1 MTKWD
6 KEDNITAYLLSQR
19 IPDDISNEIEALT
32 TSKEQWDA
40 VCGKFKPKSE
50 YAKTDLHQS
59 FLDMKCPK
67 GGDVREFLEGLRSRR
82 HHLCSISV
90 TVTDTEYQRTVLHG
104 ILDSLTA
111 FASQMLNSLDIAS
124 TYTQKPVDMSRLID
138 MISDKANQV
147 KTHRALKDQAQNK
160 GKKADQTDQALAA
173 TSTSEHGNN
182 NYNRKRRKGKCNHCG
197 REGHWIRECRTK
209 KKEEAAAASPR
220 TGLWVPQTP

>member
-1 MTKWD
+1 
-6 KEDNITAYLLSQR
+6 
-19 IPDDISNEIEALT
+19 
-32 TSKEQWDA
+32 
-40 VCGKFKPKSE
+40 
-50 YAKTDLHQS
+50 
-59 FLDMKCPK
+59 MKCPK

-160 GKKADQTDQALAA
+160 GKKADQGL
-173 TSTSEHGNN
+173 SFSGNHHLCI
-182 NYNRKRRKGKCNHCG
+182 KRPVSGSQFRVESN
-197 REGHWIRECRTK
+197 II
-209 KKEEAAAASPR
+209 
-220 TGLWVPQTP
+220 